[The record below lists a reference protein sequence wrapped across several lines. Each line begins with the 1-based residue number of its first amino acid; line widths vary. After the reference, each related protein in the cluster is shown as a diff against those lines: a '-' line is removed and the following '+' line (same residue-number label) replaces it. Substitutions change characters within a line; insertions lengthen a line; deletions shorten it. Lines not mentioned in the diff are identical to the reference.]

1 MKTHMGIEMEDRSK
15 KMKTQIKIKGKEKY
29 RETLKDC
36 KIDAFQKFADCT
48 FCFEQSSLKT
58 GP

>member
-1 MKTHMGIEMEDRSK
+1 MGIEMEDRSK